1 MKFFYTYYQKLIIIL
16 YALCYYTSHFFKNS
30 QKLLINYNGFEE
42 EEEQKQDKQDL
53 IKSIPFENKYLEEF
67 HKLKSVSLS
76 IDKIESL
83 SNSYLMES
91 TPVGNIVMYYDK
103 KKESFLYYSDNV
115 VPFRYLEPVGRR
127 YVIMFQCKELFQD
140 KDTPNNDRPNNDR
153 PNKEEETTITPTQ
166 DNKPMKTKD
175 ILNGIK
181 NPQTLPPK
189 KKVILVEKKTN
200 RYTCM
205 GRYSNFKIIKTVDKT
220 TVNKNYSMTF
230 SDFKKMTTN
239 KTLI

>member
-16 YALCYYTSHFFKNS
+16 YALCYYTSDFFKNS
-30 QKLLINYNGFEE
+30 QKLLINYNGFGI
-42 EEEQKQDKQDL
+42 EEEQKQDNQDV
-53 IKSIPFENKYLEEF
+53 IKSVPFENKYLEEYN
-67 HKLKSVSLS
+67 KLKSVPLS

-83 SNSYLMES
+83 TNSYLMES

-115 VPFRYLEPVGRR
+115 VPFRYLEPVGRK

-140 KDTPNNDRPNNDR
+140 NNN
-153 PNKEEETTITPTQ
+153 TTTQ
-166 DNKPMKTKD
+166 SNATQSNATATSRQDKPMKTKD
-175 ILNGIK
+175 ILNGIR
-181 NPQTLPPK
+181 NPQQ
-189 KKVILVEKKTN
+189 KKVIFVEKKTN

-205 GRYSNFKIIKTVDKT
+205 GRYSNFKIIKTVNKT
-220 TVNKNYSMTF
+220 TVDKNYSMTF

>member
-1 MKFFYTYYQKLIIIL
+1 MKIFYTYYQKLIIIL

-30 QKLLINYNGFEE
+30 QKLLVNYNGFEME
-42 EEEQKQDKQDL
+42 EERKQDNPDL
-53 IKSIPFENKYLEEF
+53 IKSVPFENKYLEEF

-127 YVIMFQCKELFQD
+127 YVIMFQCKDLFQD
-140 KDTPNNDRPNNDR
+140 KDTQ
-153 PNKEEETTITPTQ
+153 NKDEEETTTTPTQ
-166 DNKPMKTKD
+166 DKPMKTKD
-175 ILNGIK
+175 ILNGIR

-189 KKVILVEKKTN
+189 KKVTLIEKKTN

-220 TVNKNYSMTF
+220 TVDKNYSMTF

>member
-30 QKLLINYNGFEE
+30 EKLLINYHGFEE
-42 EEEQKQDKQDL
+42 EEPEEKNKDV
-53 IKSIPFENKYLEEF
+53 IKSVPFENKYLEEF

-83 SNSYLMES
+83 SNSYLMVS
-91 TPVGNIVMYYDK
+91 TPVGNIAMYYDK
-103 KKESFLYYSDNV
+103 KKEAFLYYSDSV
-115 VPFRYLEPVGRR
+115 VPFRYLEPVGRK
-127 YVIMFQCKELFQD
+127 YVIMFQCKDLFH
-140 KDTPNNDRPNNDR
+140 DTD
-153 PNKEEETTITPTQ
+153 TATPTPKTEELQ
-166 DNKPMKTKD
+166 NKPMKTKD
-175 ILNGIK
+175 ILNGIR
-181 NPQTLPPK
+181 NPQ

>member
-16 YALCYYTSHFFKNS
+16 YAVCYYTSIFFKNS
-30 QKLLINYNGFEE
+30 QKLLVNYNGFEE
-42 EEEQKQDKQDL
+42 QNEEQNHNQDV
-53 IKSIPFENKYLEEF
+53 IKSIPFENKYLEEYN
-67 HKLKSVSLS
+67 KLKSVSLS

-103 KKESFLYYSDNV
+103 KKEAFLYYSDSV
-115 VPFRYLEPVGRR
+115 VPFRYLEPVGRK
-127 YVIMFQCKELFQD
+127 YVIMFQCKDLFQD
-140 KDTPNNDRPNNDR
+140 NNTQTSDS
-153 PNKEEETTITPTQ
+153 KTTQ
-166 DNKPMKTKD
+166 QEDNKPMKTRD
-175 ILNGIK
+175 IINSIR
-181 NPQTLPPK
+181 NPQQ

-205 GRYSNFKIIKTVDKT
+205 GRYSNFKIIKTVHKNIVD
-220 TVNKNYSMTF
+220 KNYSMTF

>member
-16 YALCYYTSHFFKNS
+16 YALCYYTSDFFKNS
-30 QKLLINYNGFEE
+30 QKLLINYNGFGI
-42 EEEQKQDKQDL
+42 EEEQKQDNQDV
-53 IKSIPFENKYLEEF
+53 IKSVPFENKYLEEYN
-67 HKLKSVSLS
+67 KLKSFPLS

-83 SNSYLMES
+83 TNSYLMES

-115 VPFRYLEPVGRR
+115 VPFRYLEPVGRK

-140 KDTPNNDRPNNDR
+140 NNN
-153 PNKEEETTITPTQ
+153 TTTQ
-166 DNKPMKTKD
+166 SNATQSNATQSNATQSNATATSRQDKPMKTKD
-175 ILNGIK
+175 ILNGIR
-181 NPQTLPPK
+181 NPQQ

-205 GRYSNFKIIKTVDKT
+205 GRYSNFKIIKTVNKT
-220 TVNKNYSMTF
+220 TVDKNYSMTF

>member
-16 YALCYYTSHFFKNS
+16 YALFYYTSDFFKNS
-30 QKLLINYNGFEE
+30 QKLLINYNGFGI
-42 EEEQKQDKQDL
+42 EEEQKQDNQDV
-53 IKSIPFENKYLEEF
+53 IKSVPFENKYLEEYN
-67 HKLKSVSLS
+67 KLKSVPLS

-83 SNSYLMES
+83 TNSYLMES

-115 VPFRYLEPVGRR
+115 VPFRYLEPVGRK
-127 YVIMFQCKELFQD
+127 YVIMFQCKDLFQD
-140 KDTPNNDRPNNDR
+140 NNATQSNATQSNATHS
-153 PNKEEETTITPTQ
+153 NTTQSNTTQ
-166 DNKPMKTKD
+166 DKPMKTKD
-175 ILNGIK
+175 ILNGIR
-181 NPQTLPPK
+181 NPQQ
-189 KKVILVEKKTN
+189 KKVTLVEKKTN

-205 GRYSNFKIIKTVDKT
+205 GRYSNFKIIKTVNKT
-220 TVNKNYSMTF
+220 TVDKNYSMTF

>member
-1 MKFFYTYYQKLIIIL
+1 M
-16 YALCYYTSHFFKNS
+16 
-30 QKLLINYNGFEE
+30 EE
-42 EEEQKQDKQDL
+42 ENEEQKQDT
-53 IKSIPFENKYLEEF
+53 IKSVPFENKYLEEY

-83 SNSYLMES
+83 SNSYLMEY
-91 TPVGNIVMYYDK
+91 TPVGNIVMYYDR

-115 VPFRYLEPVGRR
+115 VPFRYLEPVGRK

-140 KDTPNNDRPNNDR
+140 NTTN
-153 PNKEEETTITPTQ
+153 ETTTTTTNATQSNSTQ
-166 DNKPMKTKD
+166 DKPMKTKD

-220 TVNKNYSMTF
+220 TVNKNYSMSF